1 MQIKIKNQEF
11 KTIDVPTPSYW
22 KRKYSGTLVRITE
35 QGVLK
40 IHPDAIFWA
49 TTPKDYDYYFNSD
62 IVEALE
68 GELITSHEFNNKYR
82 ETITYLNEQ
91 FKKNETKI

>member
-11 KTIDVPTPSYW
+11 KIIDVPTPSYW
-22 KRKYSGTLVRITE
+22 KRKHSGTLVRITE
-35 QGVLK
+35 EGTMKL
-40 IHPDAIFWA
+40 HPDAIFYA
-49 TTPKDYDYYFNSD
+49 TTPKDYDHYYNDD
-62 IVEALE
+62 IVDALE
-68 GELITSHEFNNKYR
+68 GISITSHEFNNKYR

>member
-1 MQIKIKNQEF
+1 MQIKIKDQEF

-49 TTPKDYDYYFNSD
+49 DTPKNYDYYFNSD

-68 GELITSHEFNNKYR
+68 GVSITKEEFDLKYL
-82 ETITYLNEQ
+82 ETIMYLNEQ
-91 FKKNETKI
+91 FKTK